1 MTVTELF
8 ALLKTVPLNSEVV
21 ITGANDNPVED
32 YMEISDVLH
41 INVLTEDCAPRV
53 VLRTN

>member
-1 MTVTELF
+1 MKVGELF
-8 ALLKTVPLNSEVV
+8 NLLQAVPLDSEVV

-32 YMEISDVLH
+32 YMDIGDVLH
-41 INVLTEDCAPRV
+41 INVLTEDCASRV